1 MEISIVKNCVRR
13 VQTVSTNVKVA
24 NRVNASGKKEQVE
37 IYDSISAPGFT
48 VHADSGTVYG
58 RRGRAVGSRMSNG
71 RIQICTRIDGQRKTF
86 LRARLVA
93 EAVLGRKLRS
103 DEEVDHIN
111 NIVSDDRICNLQVVD
126 HKSNMNNP
134 LTKALRDSKT
144 RKFHSERIELI
155 GEKSSRTKRTYT
167 VETAR

>member
-13 VQTVSTNVKVA
+13 VQQVSTNVKVA

-37 IYDSISAPGFT
+37 IYDSISVPGLT
-48 VHADSGTVYG
+48 IHADSGTVYG
-58 RRGRAVGSRMSNG
+58 RRGRAVGSRSSSG
-71 RIQICTRIDGQRKTF
+71 RYIICANVDGQKKTF
-86 LRARLVA
+86 FRSRLVA

-134 LTKALRDSKT
+134 LTKTLRKNKT
-144 RKFHSERIELI
+144 LKFHSERIELI
-155 GEKSSRTKRTYT
+155 GEKSPRIKRSYK
-167 VETAR
+167 VETAK

>member
-1 MEISIVKNCVRR
+1 MKISIVKNCVRR

-37 IYDSISAPGFT
+37 IYDSISVPGFT
-48 VHADSGTVYG
+48 IHADSGTVYG

-71 RIQICTRIDGQRKTF
+71 RIQIRAIVDGQPKNF

-93 EAVLGRKLRS
+93 EAVLGRKLTS

-111 NIVSDDRICNLQVVD
+111 NIASDDRICNLQVVD

-155 GEKSSRTKRTYT
+155 GEKSPRIKRSYK
-167 VETAR
+167 VETAK

>member
-1 MEISIVKNCVRR
+1 MKISIVKNCVRR

-37 IYDSISAPGFT
+37 IYDSISMPGFT

-58 RRGRAVGSRMSNG
+58 RRGRAVGFRTPDG
-71 RIQICTRIDGQRKTF
+71 RFRVHTTIDGVHKSF
-86 LRARLVA
+86 LRARIVA
-93 EAVLGRKLRS
+93 EAVLGRKLTS

-126 HKSNMNNP
+126 HRSNMNNP

-155 GEKSSRTKRTYT
+155 GEKSSRPKRTYT